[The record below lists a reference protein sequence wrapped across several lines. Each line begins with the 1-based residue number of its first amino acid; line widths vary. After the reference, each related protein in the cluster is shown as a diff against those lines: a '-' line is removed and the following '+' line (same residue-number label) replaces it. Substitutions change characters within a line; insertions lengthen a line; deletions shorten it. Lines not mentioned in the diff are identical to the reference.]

1 MTGFFG
7 TFVIPPTLATP
18 TDLATWTGTTAPVNA
33 PVLLRSASMLV
44 LRETEG
50 AYYTIDP
57 LTGLPT
63 DAMMI
68 NALRDATCIQAAAWA
83 AINYNPL
90 AGGVVT
96 ATVASSKKIGTAS
109 IVNEGAI
116 AAAASQAA
124 AGQTLVP
131 EAITKLQQNNLLGS
145 APWTF
150 G

>member
-7 TFVIPPTLATP
+7 TFVIPPTLAAP
-18 TDLATWTGTTAPVNA
+18 TDLAEWTNTAAPTNA
-33 PVLLRSASMLV
+33 IVLLRSATMLV
-44 LRETEG
+44 LRATEG
-50 AYYTIDP
+50 AYYLIDST
-57 LTGLPT
+57 TGLPT
-63 DAMMI
+63 DQMLIDAM
-68 NALRDATCIQAAAWA
+68 RDATCIQAAAWA
-83 AINYNPL
+83 AIGYNPL
-90 AGGVVT
+90 AGGVIT

-131 EAITKLQQNNLLGS
+131 EAINRLQQANLLGS